1 MRLRLRTPR
10 PQHDSADPD
19 EQEAWKKKLQQE
31 VAAVQA
37 AHPEA
42 DVEAWAMDEH
52 RVGLKPVL
60 RRVWVPEGETAIAPV
75 NWRFEWLWLYGFV
88 HPNSGQT
95 YWWILPYVRID
106 LFNRVLADF
115 AQHFGVGKHKRIV
128 LAIDQAGWH
137 TSEQV
142 VVPEGLHLLLMP
154 SHSPE
159 LQPAER
165 LWPLTN
171 EPIANKSFETLDD
184 LVQVL
189 FERCRT
195 LLKLPSL
202 IRGLTNFHWWPQ
214 AGA

>member
-1 MRLRLRTPR
+1 MRLEFNRVELGTRANFATTATNNLGSR
-10 PQHDSADPD
+10 GSADSYKLKHFSPHPD
-19 EQEAWKKKLQQE
+19 
-31 VAAVQA
+31 
-37 AHPEA
+37 A

-60 RRVWVPEGETAIAPV
+60 RRVWVPQGEQPIANV

-137 TSEQV
+137 K
-142 VVPEGLHLLLMP
+142 
-154 SHSPE
+154 
-159 LQPAER
+159 A
-165 LWPLTN
+165 
-171 EPIANKSFETLDD
+171 
-184 LVQVL
+184 
-189 FERCRT
+189 
-195 LLKLPSL
+195 
-202 IRGLTNFHWWPQ
+202 
-214 AGA
+214 